1 MPAVRATSDS
11 VMADQSRVISRS
23 RIASSTSHAA
33 GPATPRRKEA
43 ASQARQYRLE
53 RSPARYLYHLEVRF
67 GRSAVRA
74 APVLGD
80 VVPAGPRLDAVLR
93 PSLSLVV
100 LESALDAAEQ
110 FVVTHLF
117 APTSSKSTFRAPRSL
132 DSTSHRESPA
142 TVCRPET
149 LPWHH
154 LGLVVGVIADW
165 ALVGGRHCAAPCCAS
180 SFSRRRGCRLT
191 LVMSPS

>member
-100 LESALDAAEQ
+100 LEPALDAAEQ

-117 APTSSKSTFRAPRSL
+117 APTSSKSTFSRTAQSGQHQSSGISCHRVPAGNPSL
-132 DSTSHRESPA
+132 ASP
-142 TVCRPET
+142 
-149 LPWHH
+149 L
-154 LGLVVGVIADW
+154 
-165 ALVGGRHCAAPCCAS
+165 AS
-180 SFSRRRGCRLT
+180 S
-191 LVMSPS
+191 